1 MLKPFRQGDV
11 LLIPTRDEAWA
22 EDVRQPHLVLAEG
35 EATGHRHQITVGQAE
50 LFDRH
55 GTLYLRVISETA
67 RLTHEEHGPIELPQ
81 GFWRVQIQR
90 EFHPNNNYPIRY
102 VRD

>member
-1 MLKPFRQGDV
+1 LKPFRQGDV
-11 LLIPTRDEAWA
+11 LLISTRDESLTA
-22 EDVRQPHLVLAEG
+22 DVRQPHLVLAEG
-35 EATGHRHQITVGQAE
+35 EATGHRHQITVGEAE
-50 LFDRH
+50 LFDRY
-55 GTLYLRVISETA
+55 GTLYLRVISATA

-90 EFHPNNNYPIRY
+90 EFHPSRNRY